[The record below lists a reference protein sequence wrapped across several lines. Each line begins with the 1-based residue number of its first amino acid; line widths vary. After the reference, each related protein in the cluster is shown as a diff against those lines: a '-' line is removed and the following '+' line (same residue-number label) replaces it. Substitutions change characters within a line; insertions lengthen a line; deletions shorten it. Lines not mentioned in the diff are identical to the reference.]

1 MFPSFIINDDFFT
14 LGNRDNQGNQVHE
27 NDKKF
32 LLVRIV
38 DPSFYNDKTIKRFP
52 ANSIS

>member
-1 MFPSFIINDDFFT
+1 MFPSFIINEDFFT

-32 LLVRIV
+32 LLVRII
-38 DPSFYNDKTIKRFP
+38 DPSFSNDKSIKLFP
-52 ANSIS
+52 CQSLS

>member
-1 MFPSFIINDDFFT
+1 MFPSFISNEYFFT

-32 LLVRIV
+32 LLVRII
-38 DPSFYNDKTIKRFP
+38 DPSFFIMIKV
-52 ANSIS
+52 